1 MIMREIV
8 VVSGV
13 LVLKS
18 IAEVDEE
25 KIAQEAISDPDEKT
39 GDDGS
44 ME

>member
-1 MIMREIV
+1 MREIV

-13 LVLKS
+13 LVLKP

-25 KIAQEAISDPDEKT
+25 KIAKEAIFDPDENT
-39 GDDGS
+39 DNDGS